1 MPLTDEKLER
11 KRRMLIERTSLA
23 LNIPTKEAR
32 ELLSISRSQSLR
44 INTLA
49 APLNHTLNELQELNV
64 TLTKSTLM
72 QTGLS
77 INEGRTIIRDSDLA
91 QSGKVYIQNAASWLP
106 VLALNPTA
114 GEHILDMC
122 AAPGGKTSHIAQC
135 ADNNATIVAN
145 DNSRPRLH
153 KLQSNLQRLGVKNV
167 TYTLHDAT
175 RLSYQLEPASF
186 DKILLDAPCS
196 GEGMMTLDDKKS
208 FESWSVAHVKRLQ
221 KLQKKLIVQ
230 AWTLLKPGGT
240 LVYSTCTM
248 APEENEAVLDYL
260 LRHNENVTIEP
271 LSGLATH
278 LGNTVGAVLEWNGKA
293 FDKRL
298 ASALRLKPSPEI
310 EAFFVVKLTKK
321 RDQGQNL

>member
-1 MPLTDEKLER
+1 MPLTEEKLER
-11 KRRMLIERTSLA
+11 KRHALIDRTALA
-23 LNIPTKEAR
+23 LRTTTTEAS
-32 ELLSISRSQSLR
+32 ELLSIGRRQSIR

-49 APLNHTLNELQELNV
+49 APASGTLAALSVLEAK
-64 TLTKSTLM
+64 LTQSPLM
-72 QTGLS
+72 STGLS
-77 INEGRTIIRDSDLA
+77 IDDGRTAIRDSQLA
-91 QSGKVYIQNAASWLP
+91 EWGSIYIQNAASWLP
-106 VLALNPTA
+106 VLALDPQA
-114 GEHILDMC
+114 GERILDMC

-135 ADNNATIVAN
+135 ANNSATIVAN

-153 KLQSNLQRLGVKNV
+153 KLQSNLERLHVKNV
-167 TYTLHDAT
+167 TFTLHDAT
-175 RLSYQLEPASF
+175 RLSYQLEPELF

-208 FESWSVAHVKRLQ
+208 FESWSVAHIKRLQ

-260 LRHNENVTIEP
+260 LRHNEDVAVEP
-271 LSGLATH
+271 LTELAGH
-278 LGNTVGAVLEWNGKA
+278 LGNIVEPVLEWNGKS
-293 FDKRL
+293 FDERL
-298 ASALRLKPSPEI
+298 SSVLRLKPSTDI

-321 RDQGQNL
+321 HDQGQNL